1 MRIRANIWHLIG
13 RLNQPAADG
22 FLPLRAFKPSPIES
36 ADRGR
41 SIIQVKVKAKG
52 IYGIRLKISKVC
64 FIFTNKARNPMYI
77 SRINI
82 MKVCCIIHFEWYL
95 LWFFKNCDQQNLL
108 PRSREK
114 WLVKSIFREPQWEPI
129 LPFIFLSRLLI
140 LIRFQIFFFLLL
152 LEFRL
157 QFIFLFIQL
166 LFRINLVEIRIPKK
180 FSVCSSS

>member
-1 MRIRANIWHLIG
+1 M
-13 RLNQPAADG
+13 
-22 FLPLRAFKPSPIES
+22 PIEGAVLFKLCS
-36 ADRGR
+36 SPHPAIVPIEGAVLFKLRWKR
-41 SIIQVKVKAKG
+41 RV
-52 IYGIRLKISKVC
+52 YGIRLKISKVC